1 MPVTLN
7 APLMQP
13 ANIKASHNESQA
25 SEANANASNGDFQK
39 IFAKQVNQQSQ
50 DTENKPVQNAGADGN
65 SLVKNDAAQNA
76 LERVQPKAQSLQDAA
91 KVEHGDKKKAAH
103 HKKHDVKA
111 LDNSKVTDG
120 QQATATDGDLA
131 LNALKVSTLKV
142 SLDSDA
148 VTDKKLKKTTEQSTE
163 QSEVKVED
171 AKPQVLSSLMA
182 AVAPQPTIAKATGV
196 QTAETSDGSNAASL
210 LDIAQNLSQKKST
223 KQDALLAQRAEKVDN
238 KNADTNAVEDNPN
251 IVVSSKVSETSNPV
265 DSIQQQASFNQAFE
279 QKLAMQQA
287 AAQTSISNIQA
298 PAAIA
303 ATVAATALVNPAVAV
318 EQTEITAKL
327 GTDRW
332 NAEVGQKVV
341 WMVGAEQQ
349 SATLTLNPPDLG
361 PVQVVIQVH
370 NDQADTTFISQN
382 PEVRQA
388 LQDGLSVLRDMMASS
403 GVQLGEANIH
413 SHEQSQQQQH
423 SKHTQQGQ
431 GNSGAMPDVL
441 AAPAGALQTYV
452 SNGLVDTFA

>member
-1 MPVTLN
+1 
-7 APLMQP
+7 
-13 ANIKASHNESQA
+13 
-25 SEANANASNGDFQK
+25 
-39 IFAKQVNQQSQ
+39 
-50 DTENKPVQNAGADGN
+50 
-65 SLVKNDAAQNA
+65 
-76 LERVQPKAQSLQDAA
+76 
-91 KVEHGDKKKAAH
+91 
-103 HKKHDVKA
+103 
-111 LDNSKVTDG
+111 
-120 QQATATDGDLA
+120 
-131 LNALKVSTLKV
+131 
-142 SLDSDA
+142 
-148 VTDKKLKKTTEQSTE
+148 
-163 QSEVKVED
+163 
-171 AKPQVLSSLMA
+171 
-182 AVAPQPTIAKATGV
+182 
-196 QTAETSDGSNAASL
+196 
-210 LDIAQNLSQKKST
+210 
-223 KQDALLAQRAEKVDN
+223 
-238 KNADTNAVEDNPN
+238 
-251 IVVSSKVSETSNPV
+251 
-265 DSIQQQASFNQAFE
+265 
-279 QKLAMQQA
+279 
-287 AAQTSISNIQA
+287 
-298 PAAIA
+298 
-303 ATVAATALVNPAVAV
+303 LVNPAVAV

-413 SHEQSQQQQH
+413 SHEQSQQQH

-431 GNSGAMPDVL
+431 DNRGAMPDVM

>member
-7 APLMQP
+7 APLMQT
-13 ANIKASHNESQA
+13 ANIKASQSESQS

-39 IFAKQVNQQSQ
+39 IFAKQVDKQNQ
-50 DTENKPVQNAGADGN
+50 DVDNKPALQSDGADGN
-65 SLVKNDAAQNA
+65 TLVKADAGQNA
-76 LERVQPKAQSLQDAA
+76 LERMQPKTQTLQDAA
-91 KVEHGDKKKAAH
+91 LKAEHGDKKKVVH
-103 HKKHDVKA
+103 HKKNDVKE
-111 LDNSKVTDG
+111 LDKAADD
-120 QQATATDGDLA
+120 QQAVSVDEDLKLSA
-131 LNALKVSTLKV
+131 LNATASKV

-148 VTDKKLKKTTEQSTE
+148 VSDKKLKKTAEQVET
-163 QSEVKVED
+163 KIED

-182 AVAPQPTIAKATGV
+182 AAVQPTIAKTPGIPA
-196 QTAETSDGSNAASL
+196 AEKGMDKDDGASL
-210 LDIAQNLSQKKST
+210 LDIAQNLQQKKSA
-223 KQDALLAQRAEKVDN
+223 KQDTLLAQRAEKVAD
-238 KNADTNAVEDNPN
+238 KNALEDSNAN
-251 IVVSSKVSETSNPV
+251 VVVASKVSETSSPV

-287 AAQTSISNIQA
+287 ATQPSVSNIQA
-298 PAAIA
+298 PANI
-303 ATVAATALVNPAVAV
+303 AATALVNPAVAV
-318 EQTEITAKL
+318 EQTEISSRL

-388 LQDGLSVLRDMMASS
+388 LQDGLSVLRDMMASN
-403 GVQLGEANIH
+403 GLQLGEANIH
-413 SHEQSQQQQH
+413 SHEQAQHQH
-423 SKHTQQGQ
+423 SKQEQHGQ
-431 GNSGAMPDVL
+431 SNRETRSDVMTNTPV
-441 AAPAGALQTYV
+441 ATMQTYV

>member
-7 APLMQP
+7 ASLMQP

-25 SEANANASNGDFQK
+25 SEANAYASNGDFQK

-50 DTENKPVQNAGADGN
+50 DDNKLVLQSSGADGN
-65 SLVKNDAAQNA
+65 TMAKADTGQNA
-76 LERVQPKAQSLQDAA
+76 LERAQPKAQSLQDAA
-91 KVEHGDKKKAAH
+91 KVEHSDKKKAAH
-103 HKKHDVKA
+103 YKKNDVKA

-120 QQATATDGDLA
+120 QQAAAVDGDLA
-131 LNALKVSTLKV
+131 LNASKAGTLKV
-142 SLDSDA
+142 SPDSDA
-148 VTDKKLKKTTEQSTE
+148 VTDKKFKKTTEQSTE
-163 QSEVKVED
+163 QAEVKAED
-171 AKPQVLSSLMA
+171 TKLQVLSPLMV
-182 AVAPQPTIAKATGV
+182 AVAPQPAIAKATGA
-196 QTAETSDGSNAASL
+196 QAAETSDDSDATSL
-210 LDIAQNLSQKKST
+210 LDIAQNLQEKKSA
-223 KQDALLAQRAEKVDN
+223 KQDTLLAQRAEKVAD
-238 KNADTNAVEDNPN
+238 KNALEDSNAN
-251 IVVSSKVSETSNPV
+251 VVVASKVSETSSPV

-279 QKLAMQQA
+279 QKLATQQA

-298 PAAIA
+298 PATIA
-303 ATVAATALVNPAVAV
+303 ATVAATALVNPAFAV

-327 GTDRW
+327 GTNRW

-361 PVQVVIQVH
+361 PVQVVIQIH

-388 LQDGLSVLRDMMASS
+388 LQDGLSVLRDMMASN
-403 GVQLGEANIH
+403 GVQLGETNIH
-413 SHEQSQQQQH
+413 SHEQSQQQH
-423 SKHTQQGQ
+423 SKHTQHGQ
-431 GNSGAMPDVL
+431 GNRGAMPDVM
-441 AAPAGALQTYV
+441 AAPAAALQTYV

>member
-1 MPVTLN
+1 
-7 APLMQP
+7 MQP
-13 ANIKASHNESQA
+13 ANIKASHNQSQA

-50 DTENKPVQNAGADGN
+50 DTENKPALQNAGADGN
-65 SLVKNDAAQNA
+65 TLVKNDAAQNA
-76 LERVQPKAQSLQDAA
+76 LERAQPKAQSLQDAA

-111 LDNSKVTDG
+111 LDNSKITDG
-120 QQATATDGDLA
+120 QQAAAVDGDLE
-131 LNALKVSTLKV
+131 LNGLKAGALKGSH
-142 SLDSDA
+142 DSDV

-196 QTAETSDGSNAASL
+196 QTAETSDGSDAASL
-210 LDIAQNLSQKKST
+210 LDIAQNLSQKKPT
-223 KQDALLAQRAEKVDN
+223 KQDALLAQRAEKVDD
-238 KNADTNAVEDNPN
+238 KNADKNAAVDNPN
-251 IVVSSKVSETSNPV
+251 IVVSSKASETHDPV
-265 DSIQQQASFNQAFE
+265 DSIQQQANFNQAFE

-287 AAQTSISNIQA
+287 AAQTSVSNVQA

-303 ATVAATALVNPAVAV
+303 ATVAATALVNPSVAV
-318 EQTEITAKL
+318 DQNEIKAKL
-327 GTDRW
+327 GTKIW
-332 NAEVGQKVV
+332 NAEVWQKVV

-388 LQDGLSVLRDMMASS
+388 LQDGLSVLRDMMASN
-403 GVQLGEANIH
+403 GLQLGEANIH
-413 SHEQSQQQQH
+413 SHEQSQQQH
-423 SKHTQQGQ
+423 PKHTQQGQ
-431 GNSGAMPDVL
+431 GNRGAMPDVM

>member
-7 APLMQP
+7 APLIQT
-13 ANIKASHNESQA
+13 ANIKASQSESQS

-39 IFAKQVNQQSQ
+39 IFAKQVDKQNQDVDNKSALQS
-50 DTENKPVQNAGADGN
+50 DGADGN
-65 SLVKNDAAQNA
+65 TLVKADAGQNA
-76 LERVQPKAQSLQDAA
+76 LERMQPKTQTLQDPALKA
-91 KVEHGDKKKAAH
+91 EHGDKKKVVH
-103 HKKHDVKA
+103 HKKNDVKE
-111 LDNSKVTDG
+111 LDKAADD
-120 QQATATDGDLA
+120 QQAVSVDEDLKLSA
-131 LNALKVSTLKV
+131 LNATASKV

-148 VTDKKLKKTTEQSTE
+148 VSDKKLKKTAEQVET
-163 QSEVKVED
+163 KIED

-182 AVAPQPTIAKATGV
+182 AAVQPTIAKTPGIPA
-196 QTAETSDGSNAASL
+196 AEKGMDKDDGASL
-210 LDIAQNLSQKKST
+210 LDIAQNLQQKKSA
-223 KQDALLAQRAEKVDN
+223 KQDTLLAQRAEKVAD
-238 KNADTNAVEDNPN
+238 KNVLEDSNAN
-251 IVVSSKVSETSNPV
+251 VVVASKVSETSSPV

-287 AAQTSISNIQA
+287 ATQPSVSNVQA
-298 PAAIA
+298 PANI
-303 ATVAATALVNPAVAV
+303 AATALVNPAVAV
-318 EQTEITAKL
+318 EQTEISSRL

-388 LQDGLSVLRDMMASS
+388 LQDGLSVLRDMMASN

-413 SHEQSQQQQH
+413 SHEQAQHQH
-423 SKHTQQGQ
+423 SKQAQHSQ
-431 GNSGAMPDVL
+431 GNRETRSDVMTNTP
-441 AAPAGALQTYV
+441 AASMQTYV